1 MSILKRGMSGE
12 PVRMLQEKLG
22 LKADGSFGPRTED
35 ALEAW
40 QKSNGLKVDGIAGP
54 DTFAAMGLYQLILL
68 RQGTSGDSVRKMQ
81 TALGIK
87 ADGKFGPGT
96 EKAVRAYQQ
105 KMGLVA
111 DGMAG
116 PRTLAKMQL
125 FAQLTPDIVDM
136 AFVPPELTV
145 PGGLP
150 PLPEAVPVELP
161 GATVNPGTTPAT
173 ADASATGEKKSV
185 WETVKGW
192 FS

>member
-1 MSILKRGMSGE
+1 MSILRRGMSGE
-12 PVRMLQEKLG
+12 PVKMLQEKLG
-22 LKADGSFGPRTED
+22 LAADGAFGPKTEE
-35 ALEAW
+35 ALKAY

-54 DTFAAMGLYQLILL
+54 DTFAQMGLYQLILL

-81 TALGIK
+81 TALGIA

-96 EKAVRAYQQ
+96 EKALRAYQQ

-116 PRTLAKMQL
+116 PRTLEKMQI

-136 AFVPPELTV
+136 AFVPPELAV
-145 PGGLP
+145 PGGMP

-161 GATVNPGTTPAT
+161 GVGKVEPGKPAT
-173 ADASATGEKKSV
+173 ADATAGGKKSI